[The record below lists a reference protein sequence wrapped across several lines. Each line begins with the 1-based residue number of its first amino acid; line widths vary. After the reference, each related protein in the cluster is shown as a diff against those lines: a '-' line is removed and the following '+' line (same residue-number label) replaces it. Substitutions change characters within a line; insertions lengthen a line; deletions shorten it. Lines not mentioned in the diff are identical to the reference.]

1 MVMIKVNVFEVKAKL
16 SEYLDRAARGDR
28 IVIYRHNKPVAEL
41 RAVEEARTE
50 PRPIGPLPGRPAFK
64 VPASFFKPLPDD
76 ELDLWEGMEKPR
88 ASTRAK
94 APRAPRRER
103 KRRPGR
109 GRAR

>member
-1 MVMIKVNVFEVKAKL
+1 MVMIKVNVFEIKAKF

-41 RAVEEARTE
+41 CAVEEARAE

-64 VPASFFKPLPDD
+64 VPASFFEPLPHD
-76 ELDLWEGMEKPR
+76 ELDRWDGIETPR
-88 ASTRAK
+88 GSTRAK
-94 APRAPRRER
+94 PPSAPRQKR

-109 GRAR
+109 G